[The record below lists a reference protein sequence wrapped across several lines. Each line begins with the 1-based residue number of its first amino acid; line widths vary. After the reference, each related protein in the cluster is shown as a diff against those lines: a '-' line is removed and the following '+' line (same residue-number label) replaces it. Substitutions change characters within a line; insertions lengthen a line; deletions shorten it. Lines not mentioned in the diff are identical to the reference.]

1 MAAKRAAAG
10 TIGEIR
16 RLAADESRVRLTK
29 TVQFDLMAHRLT
41 KADVCDEI
49 VDWIDNSRP
58 VKEVVL
64 HSFPNLVGQMAY
76 EIKPRLKNT
85 LFYIKVTLVEL
96 GQLGE
101 YMLVISAHPD
111 H

>member
-1 MAAKRAAAG
+1 MAAKQTDAG
-10 TIGEIR
+10 KLAEIR
-16 RLAADESRVRLTK
+16 RLAADPRRVRVTK

-49 VDWIDNSRP
+49 IAWIDRGEP

-64 HSFPNLVGQMAY
+64 HSFPSLVGQTAY
-76 EIKPRLKNT
+76 EIKPRMRNT

-96 GQLGE
+96 GKPGE
-101 YMLVISAHPD
+101 YMLVVSAHPD

>member
-1 MAAKRAAAG
+1 MAAKLADAR
-10 TIGEIR
+10 TRGEIR
-16 RLAADESRVRLTK
+16 RLAADLSRVRLTK

-41 KADVCDEI
+41 KAEVCDEI
-49 VDWIDNSRP
+49 IAWIDRGDA

-64 HSFPNLVGQMAY
+64 HSFSGLVGQSAY
-76 EIKPRLKNT
+76 EIKPRMRNT

-96 GQLGE
+96 GTLGE
-101 YMLVISAHPD
+101 FMLVISTHPD

>member
-1 MAAKRAAAG
+1 MTAKKADAW
-10 TIGEIR
+10 TLGEIR
-16 RLAADESRVRLTK
+16 RLAADQSRVRLTT

-49 VDWIDNSRP
+49 IAWIDRGEP

-64 HSFPNLVGQMAY
+64 HSFPGLVGQSEY
-76 EIKPRLKNT
+76 EIKPRMRNT

-96 GQLGE
+96 GKPGE
-101 YMLVISAHPD
+101 YMLVVSAHPD

>member
-1 MAAKRAAAG
+1 MTAKKADAW
-10 TIGEIR
+10 TLGEIR
-16 RLAADESRVRLTK
+16 RLAADQSRVRLTT

-49 VDWIDNSRP
+49 IAWIDRGEP

-64 HSFPNLVGQMAY
+64 HSFPGLVGQSAY
-76 EIKPRLKNT
+76 EIKPRMRNT

-96 GQLGE
+96 GKPGE
-101 YMLVISAHPD
+101 YMLVVSAHPD